1 MRYLDNHS
9 AGALSV
15 IANTKPAL
23 AAACLLLALANPAAA
38 ANITREDWGTTQ
50 GGEKVDLY
58 VLKGAKGMEAR
69 IATFGGVLV
78 NLMVP
83 DRSGHVDDVVLGND
97 DFGSYEKGG
106 FYGALIGRFANRI
119 NNASFP
125 LEGRTVNLDHR
136 GPNLVVLHS
145 GAAGFNR
152 RVWGATPHDGAEPS
166 LELKLV
172 DPDGSGGMPGTV
184 TATVTYTLTS
194 DNALKIDYRATT
206 DKPTVANLT
215 NHSYFNIAGQGSGVV
230 DDQMLQLFADQ
241 YTPSDDKL
249 IPTGQLAPVKGTPID
264 FTAPTRVGTALN
276 STFPEIV
283 ARRGMDINF
292 VLRGTPGTLRPA
304 ARLED
309 PKSGRVMEV
318 LTTQPGIQIFSDNR
332 GGPAPGKGGKTYV
345 SHDALTFETQHFP
358 DSPNQPSFPSTEI
371 TPDKPLHEIAV
382 YRFSILR

>member
-1 MRYLDNHS
+1 MKRLPNP
-9 AGALSV
+9 L
-15 IANTKPAL
+15 L
-23 AAACLLLALANPAAA
+23 AASAILAVLGTPAFA
-38 ANITREDWGTTQ
+38 ANIVRQDWGTTQ
-50 GGEKVDLY
+50 GGEHIDLY
-58 VLKGAKGMEAR
+58 TLTGPKGIEAR
-69 IATFGGVLV
+69 ITNFGGILV
-78 NLMVP
+78 GLLVP
-83 DRSGHVDDVVLGND
+83 DRNGVKADIVLGSDNLA
-97 DFGSYEKGG
+97 SYEKGG

-125 LEGRTVNLDHR
+125 LEGQTVHLDHR

-152 RVWGATPHDGAEPS
+152 RVWVARPHDGVEPS
-166 LELKLV
+166 LELTLV
-172 DPDGSGGMPGTV
+172 DPEGSGGMPGTV

-215 NHSYFNIAGQGSGVV
+215 NHSYFNLSGQGSGPV
-230 DDQMLQLFADQ
+230 DSEILQLFADQ

-249 IPTGQLAPVKGTPID
+249 VPTGQLAAVKGTAID
-264 FTAPTRVGTALN
+264 FTSPKPVGPVLN
-276 STFPEIV
+276 SDFPEIV

-292 VLRGTPGTLRPA
+292 VVRGTVGSLRPA

-309 PKSGRVMEV
+309 PASGRVMEV

-332 GGPAPGKGGKTYV
+332 GGPAPGKDGKTYV

-358 DSPNQPSFPSTEI
+358 DSPNQPQFPTTEI
-371 TPDKPLHEIAV
+371 TPSRPLHEIAV
-382 YRFSILR
+382 FKFSTVK